1 MEETK
6 RLAEFVAGTRY
17 EDFPPAVMNEA
28 KLCLLDW
35 LAVTL
40 AGVGDGTVQG
50 LFDVIEL
57 AGGNEQATV
66 LGRGK
71 KTSLLNA
78 ALLNGTTSHVLD
90 FDDACVEFQGHPS
103 VTLFPAL
110 LALAEW
116 MDSGGRDLLCAF
128 VTGFEAGCRVALGA
142 SYNHYLSGW
151 HGTSTIGRFASAAG
165 CARLL
170 GLSPDEIV
178 RALGIAGTQAA
189 GIKAVFGT
197 ACKPFHAGKACH
209 DGLLSALLAQRGF
222 TSIGNILEGE
232 KCFWEMYSRE
242 SEPGK
247 VSEGLGSV
255 WHIMKNQYK
264 FHASCYGTHA
274 PIDAALFLKNEHGID
289 PGDIASMEIRVSQPM
304 LDVAG
309 KQKPATGLEG
319 KFSIPYS
326 VANAL
331 VRGDTGLAAFTDEKV
346 NDPKV
351 VALRDKIRLAA
362 DNTVQPFETVVSVE
376 TRAGTRS
383 TRFNILE
390 RVLGEKEKSSM
401 IRTKFRSLAGFR
413 LSEQKIEE
421 IIHRVDGLEGE
432 KSMAGFMRLLG
443 EQA

>member
-6 RLAEFVAGTRY
+6 RLADFIAGTRY
-17 EDFPPAVMNEA
+17 EDLPPDVIREA

-35 LAVTL
+35 LAVTF
-40 AGVGDGTVQG
+40 AGAGDGTVQG
-50 LFDVIEL
+50 LYDVVEMT
-57 AGGNEQATV
+57 GGKEQATV
-66 LGRGK
+66 LGTGM
-71 KTSLLNA
+71 KTSILNA

-90 FDDACVEFQGHPS
+90 FDDACIEFQGHPS

-110 LALAEW
+110 LAAAEW
-116 MDSGGRDLLCAF
+116 LEKGGRDFLCAF
-128 VTGFEAGCRVALGA
+128 VTGYEAGCRVALGA
-142 SYNHYLSGW
+142 SYNHYLAGW
-151 HGTSTIGRFASAAG
+151 HGTSTIGRFASTAG
-165 CARLL
+165 CSRLL
-170 GLSPDEIV
+170 GLKPDEIV
-178 RALGIAGTQAA
+178 QAFGIAGTQAA

-247 VSEGLGSV
+247 VSEGLGAV

-274 PIDAALFLKNEHGID
+274 PIDAALSLKNEHGIV
-289 PGDIASMEIRVSQPM
+289 PGDIASMEIHVSQPM

-309 KQKPATGLEG
+309 KEKPATGLEG

-331 VRGDTGLAAFTDEKV
+331 VRGDTGLAAFTDAKV
-346 NDPKV
+346 RDPMV
-351 VALRDKIRLAA
+351 VALRDKIRLVA
-362 DNTVQPFETVVSVE
+362 DNTVAPFETIVSVE
-376 TRAGTRS
+376 TRSGTHS
-383 TRFNILE
+383 TKFNILE
-390 RVLGEKEKSSM
+390 RVLGDKEKSSM
-401 IRTKFRSLAGFR
+401 IRTKFSSLAGFR
-413 LSEQKIEE
+413 LPEKRIEE
-421 IIHRVDGLEGE
+421 IIRRVDVLEDE
-432 KSMAGFMRLLG
+432 TSMAGFARLLVK
-443 EQA
+443 QA